1 MTFSPDVLM
10 DLLTHMT
17 AGRLGGYTTAAP
29 VPKDL
34 GYDEMS
40 YPDFARHIQLCW
52 EKGLLNDGDGVKTED
67 GKLVTGCTTRKGRF
81 LLEVIA
87 LVRAFK
93 SVEEHP
99 TDTAMLQLIDQVNAA
114 SEKF

>member
-1 MTFSPDVLM
+1 MTLSPDVLM

-17 AGRLGGYTTAAP
+17 TNRLKGYTSAAP

-34 GYDEMS
+34 GYDDMS
-40 YPDFARHIQLCW
+40 YPEFTRYIRLCW
-52 EKGLLNDGDGVKTED
+52 EKGLLNEADGAETED
-67 GKLVTGCTTRKGRF
+67 GKLVVGCTTRKGRF
-81 LLEVIA
+81 LLEVIG

-93 SVEEHP
+93 SFEEHP
-99 TDTAMLQLIDQVNAA
+99 TDTAFVQLLDQVNAA